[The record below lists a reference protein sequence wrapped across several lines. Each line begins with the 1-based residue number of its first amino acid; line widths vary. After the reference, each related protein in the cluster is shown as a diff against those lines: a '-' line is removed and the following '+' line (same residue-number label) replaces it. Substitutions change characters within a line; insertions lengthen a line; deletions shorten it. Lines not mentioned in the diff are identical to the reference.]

1 MRARLS
7 PNTSV
12 PKPFLATWPMSA
24 ADALYV
30 RGVLAQHSR
39 LEYGRHVQLDAST
52 PHVHVVFFR
61 RPDWN
66 A

>member
-30 RGVLAQHSR
+30 RGVLAQHAR
-39 LEYGRHVQLDAST
+39 LDYGLHIHDDAST
-52 PHVHVVFFR
+52 PHVHVVFLR
-61 RPDWN
+61 RLSETP
-66 A
+66 